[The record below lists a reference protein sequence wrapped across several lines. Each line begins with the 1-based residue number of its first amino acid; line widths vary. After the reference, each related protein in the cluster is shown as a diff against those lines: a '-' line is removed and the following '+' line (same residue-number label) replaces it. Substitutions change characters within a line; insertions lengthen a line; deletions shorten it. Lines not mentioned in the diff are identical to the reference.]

1 MKRIIS
7 LLLFFICCFSH
18 VIYAQVGIGTTNP
31 HASSMLDVQA
41 TDKGILVPRVSL
53 SSTSVQAPVTNPAEG
68 LLIYNTSTAGDVTPG
83 FYYWTGSGWKSLLT
97 SGGGGGGA
105 EGWGLRGNIVSD
117 DDFIGTLQ
125 NYKPLKFRIDNKYFG
140 QFHPQGGIS
149 LGLNAVANNDNG
161 IALGENSNAGT
172 SNSIAVGTDAST
184 STSNLSIAI
193 GNLAVVSNHESVALG
208 NNAKSPGHSAISLGV
223 DTNASGEG
231 SAALGREA
239 SASGQFSTAIGYG
252 ATVSQ
257 PNTIRLGN
265 NDAKVGIGTSTP
277 HVSSVLDISATN
289 KGILIPRVALT
300 STTDQG
306 TITQLAVSLLVYNT
320 NTASD
325 VTPGFYYWTGTV
337 WKALSSSGG
346 GGGGNSSFG
355 ERYYTT
361 DEVVTLN
368 QTDDIAAPNG
378 TANPNTSTNIT
389 TSGSGLTLTSNG
401 GVYKVTLTITYSKQV
416 ANPNVNSVEFF
427 ITKHGSKITNT
438 SVVGELNDDLKR
450 KTITIVKILTL
461 DNWAT
466 YHFGVGKTDP
476 HPGVNIVLH
485 KDMTNMTI
493 ERID

>member
-7 LLLFFICCFSH
+7 LLLFFICCFSP

-83 FYYWTGSGWKSLLT
+83 FYYWTGLGWKSLLT

-125 NYKPLKFRIDNKYFG
+125 NYKPLKFRIDDRYFG

-184 STSNLSIAI
+184 STSNLSIAS

-239 SASGQFSTAIGYG
+239 SASGNFSTAIGYG

-277 HVSSVLDISATN
+277 HVSSILDITSTN

-300 STTDQG
+300 STTDQA

-320 NTASD
+320 NTAAD
-325 VTPGFYYWTGTV
+325 ITPGFYYWSGTA
-337 WKALSSSGG
+337 WKTLASSGG
-346 GGGGNSSFG
+346 GGSNASIG
-355 ERYYTT
+355 ERYYAADQT
-361 DEVVTLN
+361 VTLN
-368 QTDDIAAPNG
+368 QYNTVAAPSG
-378 TANPNTSTNIT
+378 TVNPVTTNNIT
-389 TSGSGLTLTSNG
+389 TSGTGLTLTNNG
-401 GVYKVTLTITYSKQV
+401 GVYKVILTITYSKQA
-416 ANPNVNSVEFF
+416 ANPNVKSVEFSL
-427 ITKHGSKITNT
+427 TENGNKIANT
-438 SVVGELNDDLKR
+438 SVRGELHDDLKR
-450 KTITIVKILTL
+450 RTLTIVKILTL
-461 DNWAT
+461 DNRAT
-466 YHFGVGKTDP
+466 YHFGMGKTDP
-476 HPGVNIVLH
+476 EPGSNIVLH

-493 ERID
+493 ERIN